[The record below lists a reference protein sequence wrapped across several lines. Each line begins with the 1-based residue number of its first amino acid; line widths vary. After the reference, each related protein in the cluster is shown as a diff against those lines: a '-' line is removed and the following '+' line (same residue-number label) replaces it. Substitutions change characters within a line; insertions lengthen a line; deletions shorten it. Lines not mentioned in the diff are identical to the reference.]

1 MSLVYIG
8 IGSNVDREK
17 NIRSCIKCLH
27 EKYSVISLSPLYE
40 TSSMGFDGPNFYN
53 LVCCFETSQDVV
65 DLKNELSVIEKN
77 HGRSMN
83 ETKFSSRTLDIDILY
98 YDDLIYEDDNLKL
111 PRKEIIQYLQK
122 NFKGN
127 ESFIKVVKSSA
138 FCSENNE
145 IISDNYKITKDQKI
159 GIIPP
164 IGGG

>member
-8 IGSNVDREK
+8 IGSNVDREE
-17 NIRSCIKCLH
+17 NIRSCIKCLN

-65 DLKNELSVIEKN
+65 VLKTELSIIEKN

-98 YDDLIYEDDNLKL
+98 YADLIYEDDNLKL
-111 PRKEIIQYLQK
+111 PRKEIIQYDFVLQPLVDIAPEFIHPLIKKTNKEIMDEFNIEK
-122 NFKGN
+122 N
-127 ESFIKVVKSSA
+127 
-138 FCSENNE
+138 
-145 IISDNYKITKDQKI
+145 IIRKI
-159 GIIPP
+159 P
-164 IGGG
+164 INLDE

>member
-17 NIRSCIKCLH
+17 NIRSCIRCLH

-65 DLKNELSVIEKN
+65 VLKTELSVIEKN

-111 PRKEIIQYLQK
+111 PRKEIIQYL
-122 NFKGN
+122 
-127 ESFIKVVKSSA
+127 SLIH
-138 FCSENNE
+138 
-145 IISDNYKITKDQKI
+145 I
-159 GIIPP
+159 
-164 IGGG
+164 

>member
-8 IGSNVDREK
+8 IGSNVDREE
-17 NIRSCIKCLH
+17 NIRSCIKSLD
-27 EKYSVISLSPLYE
+27 EKYSVIALSPLYE

-65 DLKNELSVIEKN
+65 VLKTELSVIEKN

-111 PRKEIIQYLQK
+111 PRKEIIQYDFVLQPLVDIAPEFIHPQIKKTNKEIMDEFNIEK
-122 NFKGN
+122 NI
-127 ESFIKVVKSSA
+127 IK
-138 FCSENNE
+138 E
-145 IISDNYKITKDQKI
+145 I
-159 GIIPP
+159 P
-164 IGGG
+164 INLDE

>member
-8 IGSNVDREK
+8 IGSNVDREE

-65 DLKNELSVIEKN
+65 VLKTELSVIEKN

-111 PRKEIIQYLQK
+111 PRKEIIQYDFVLQPLVDIAPEFIHPLINKTNKEIMDEFNIEK
-122 NFKGN
+122 NI
-127 ESFIKVVKSSA
+127 IK
-138 FCSENNE
+138 E
-145 IISDNYKITKDQKI
+145 I
-159 GIIPP
+159 P
-164 IGGG
+164 INLDE

>member
-8 IGSNVDREK
+8 IGSNVDREE

-65 DLKNELSVIEKN
+65 VLKTELSVIEKN

-111 PRKEIIQYLQK
+111 PRKEIIQYDFVLQPLVDIAPEFIHPLIKKTNKEIMDEFSIEK
-122 NFKGN
+122 NI
-127 ESFIKVVKSSA
+127 IK
-138 FCSENNE
+138 E
-145 IISDNYKITKDQKI
+145 I
-159 GIIPP
+159 P
-164 IGGG
+164 INLDE

>member
-8 IGSNVDREK
+8 IGSNVDREE
-17 NIRSCIKCLH
+17 NIRSCIKSLH

-65 DLKNELSVIEKN
+65 VLKTELSVIEKN

-111 PRKEIIQYLQK
+111 PRKEIIQYDFVLQPLVDIAPEFIHPLIKKTNKEIMDEFSIEK
-122 NFKGN
+122 NI
-127 ESFIKVVKSSA
+127 IK
-138 FCSENNE
+138 E
-145 IISDNYKITKDQKI
+145 I
-159 GIIPP
+159 P
-164 IGGG
+164 INLDE

>member
-65 DLKNELSVIEKN
+65 VLKPNFQL
-77 HGRSMN
+77 
-83 ETKFSSRTLDIDILY
+83 
-98 YDDLIYEDDNLKL
+98 LK
-111 PRKEIIQYLQK
+111 
-122 NFKGN
+122 
-127 ESFIKVVKSSA
+127 
-138 FCSENNE
+138 
-145 IISDNYKITKDQKI
+145 KIMA
-159 GIIPP
+159 GV
-164 IGGG
+164 

>member
-17 NIRSCIKCLH
+17 NIRSCIRCLH

-65 DLKNELSVIEKN
+65 VLKTELSVIEKN

-98 YDDLIYEDDNLKL
+98 YDDLIYEDDHLKL
-111 PRKEIIQYLQK
+111 PRKEIIQYDFVLQPLVDIAPEFIHPQIKKTNKEIMDEFNIEK
-122 NFKGN
+122 NI
-127 ESFIKVVKSSA
+127 IK
-138 FCSENNE
+138 E
-145 IISDNYKITKDQKI
+145 I
-159 GIIPP
+159 P
-164 IGGG
+164 INLDE

>member
-8 IGSNVDREK
+8 IGSNVDREE

-27 EKYSVISLSPLYE
+27 EKYLVISLSPLYE

-65 DLKNELSVIEKN
+65 VLKTELSVIEKN

-111 PRKEIIQYLQK
+111 PRKEIIQYDFVLQPLVDIAPEFIHPQIKKTNKEIMDEFNIEK
-122 NFKGN
+122 NI
-127 ESFIKVVKSSA
+127 IK
-138 FCSENNE
+138 E
-145 IISDNYKITKDQKI
+145 I
-159 GIIPP
+159 P
-164 IGGG
+164 INLDE